1 MKKSYKKQVV
11 ESKNINHVADKKEI
25 GNNWIKNIDMSM
37 FNEQNKINVKDH
49 FKSPF
54 VMDSDHKMIRA
65 NEIQKQYNINDAL
78 SNNYSA
84 INQGYLNQIN
94 NLLIDN
100 FFMGYAEL
108 SMLVQNPLLNSIC
121 SMWSE
126 EIIRPWITFVS
137 KGGKGKEDKIKELEK
152 EFERLK
158 VKYWFKKCVF
168 NAFAYGGCLLY
179 PKIKGDEHDLER
191 QKKLIID
198 KVKINKG
205 DLEYLQVIEPIWYVP
220 IKYNTDNPFS
230 EWFYKPEIYVVMGME
245 IHESRVMKFMINETP
260 NILKPTYLFNGIS
273 MIQLLQPSVMKFE
286 SVMNAIVE
294 IVPRYNINILSTNM
308 EALINGLDNNSESAS
323 AMLKNRI
330 ALFNMLRNNMGTLA
344 IDKETE
350 EYQQMQISLA
360 HLDSVASIMMQFV
373 CAIAKSSSAK
383 LFGMSPTGFNSAGT
397 FEIETFRD
405 TTRDYQEHFSEH
417 LTTLSH
423 LCQLNIWG
431 KIDEEI
437 IFEWNPLEKAN
448 ELEESQIRLNT
459 SQEVGNYVDR
469 EIVTSQ
475 EAKAK
480 LINDEKSKW
489 DGLDALEKDY

>member
-152 EFERLK
+152 VT
-158 VKYWFKKCVF
+158 VK
-168 NAFAYGGCLLY
+168 
-179 PKIKGDEHDLER
+179 
-191 QKKLIID
+191 
-198 KVKINKG
+198 
-205 DLEYLQVIEPIWYVP
+205 
-220 IKYNTDNPFS
+220 
-230 EWFYKPEIYVVMGME
+230 
-245 IHESRVMKFMINETP
+245 
-260 NILKPTYLFNGIS
+260 
-273 MIQLLQPSVMKFE
+273 
-286 SVMNAIVE
+286 
-294 IVPRYNINILSTNM
+294 
-308 EALINGLDNNSESAS
+308 
-323 AMLKNRI
+323 
-330 ALFNMLRNNMGTLA
+330 
-344 IDKETE
+344 
-350 EYQQMQISLA
+350 
-360 HLDSVASIMMQFV
+360 
-373 CAIAKSSSAK
+373 
-383 LFGMSPTGFNSAGT
+383 
-397 FEIETFRD
+397 
-405 TTRDYQEHFSEH
+405 
-417 LTTLSH
+417 
-423 LCQLNIWG
+423 
-431 KIDEEI
+431 
-437 IFEWNPLEKAN
+437 
-448 ELEESQIRLNT
+448 
-459 SQEVGNYVDR
+459 
-469 EIVTSQ
+469 
-475 EAKAK
+475 
-480 LINDEKSKW
+480 
-489 DGLDALEKDY
+489 